1 MSSEGL
7 AALPEEEEQVREGLD
22 VWLASCAHCAGTAPR
37 PPLLSPAI
45 PTPTHTTTHTQV
57 TLVVATAEGLLY
69 EYSIEELS
77 APAGPKCSLAGEWA
91 LLGST
96 GLSAGV

>member
-1 MSSEGL
+1 M
-7 AALPEEEEQVREGLD
+7 
-22 VWLASCAHCAGTAPR
+22 
-37 PPLLSPAI
+37 PLLLLPLLLLLL
-45 PTPTHTTTHTQV
+45 QV
-57 TLVVATAEGLLY
+57 TLVVATAAGLLY

-77 APAGPKCSLAGEWA
+77 NCSSGPQCSLAGEWT

>member
-1 MSSEGL
+1 
-7 AALPEEEEQVREGLD
+7 
-22 VWLASCAHCAGTAPR
+22 
-37 PPLLSPAI
+37 
-45 PTPTHTTTHTQV
+45 V

-69 EYSIEELS
+69 EYGIEELNS
-77 APAGPKCSLAGEWA
+77 STGPKTSLAGEWT